1 MSMKMMNAAYL
12 VDNVALLS
20 LQEKQDGVEFH
31 CFDMDSKV
39 QTAEGHI
46 GWDVLDKQPFST
58 LEESARMAALQKI
71 PMQKSADGNL
81 CWVNSRICLP
91 ERIRL

>member
-31 CFDMDSKV
+31 CFDMGSKV
-39 QTAEGHI
+39 QIAEGHM
-46 GWDVLDKQPFST
+46 GWQHSRRFPSWTVLP
-58 LEESARMAALQKI
+58 LR
-71 PMQKSADGNL
+71 
-81 CWVNSRICLP
+81 R
-91 ERIRL
+91 

>member
-31 CFDMDSKV
+31 CFDMGSKV
-39 QTAEGHI
+39 QIAEGHMGGMCWI
-46 GWDVLDKQPFST
+46 NNRFLLSKKARGWQHSRRFPSWTVLP
-58 LEESARMAALQKI
+58 LR
-71 PMQKSADGNL
+71 
-81 CWVNSRICLP
+81 R
-91 ERIRL
+91 

>member
-12 VDNVALLS
+12 VENAALLS

-39 QTAEGHI
+39 QIAEGHI
-46 GWDVLDKQPFST
+46 GWDVLDKQDVYKRQHLHLSG
-58 LEESARMAALQKI
+58 
-71 PMQKSADGNL
+71 DGT
-81 CWVNSRICLP
+81 V
-91 ERIRL
+91 